1 MTASTVEVLALAISE
16 MNLGFIPKSEAFM
29 YRNPGKLWSG
39 GKLRQ
44 FTTWAGGL
52 KSLISELI
60 RYEEQN
66 QVVSVAANYGC
77 DSIEK
82 EFVLLDYL
90 TRVFGW
96 DVKRSTTLVQLE
108 TGVGEDE

>member
-1 MTASTVEVLALAISE
+1 MTASTVEVLALAIAE
-16 MNLGFIPKSEAFM
+16 MNSAFTPRSEAFM

-52 KSLISELI
+52 KSLLSELI
-60 RYEEQN
+60 RYGEEN
-66 QVVSVAANYGC
+66 SAVSVAANYGC

-82 EFVLLDYL
+82 EFILFDYL
-90 TRVFGW
+90 TQAFGR
-96 DVKRSTTLVQLE
+96 DIGRNTTLAQLD
-108 TGVGEDE
+108 GAGEDN